1 MSAQI
6 VNQQQ
11 ELTTICEHL
20 KEQNRIAI
28 DLEFDKNYYRYGF
41 NLCLMQIYDGTDCYL
56 IDPLSSKLTIDTIFP
71 VLESETVEKVAF
83 AFGEDLRLLHT
94 IGCFP
99 KNVYDLDYAI
109 SLLNYS
115 PASLTNHLKNI
126 LDIETGKSSQMSNW
140 YDRPLS
146 QQQTQYASEDVL
158 YLFSLHDHLR
168 KEADQK
174 KVAHWIDQENRAA
187 LLEDY
192 SAVDSNGSVVKH
204 KNKKHF
210 SEREWH
216 IYVRLMETREQLSES
231 LNRPSFKVIKKEIM
245 MDIARKQNEL
255 NNWTNTRGIHRRLR
269 NDKIKKKLEKVVK
282 QAEQEADERGLSDS
296 ESADTPLSSDERTE
310 RRRLREKVNLAKDEL
325 FNPIKEKIE
334 EDYGKEVST
343 FLFSNRIIDEIVSD
357 ENPNLLPYKQNL
369 LKEYAK
375 SLDLEL
381 TKYLHL

>member
-1 MSAQI
+1 
-6 VNQQQ
+6 
-11 ELTTICEHL
+11 
-20 KEQNRIAI
+20 
-28 DLEFDKNYYRYGF
+28 
-41 NLCLMQIYDGTDCYL
+41 
-56 IDPLSSKLTIDTIFP
+56 
-71 VLESETVEKVAF
+71 
-83 AFGEDLRLLHT
+83 
-94 IGCFP
+94 
-99 KNVYDLDYAI
+99 
-109 SLLNYS
+109 
-115 PASLTNHLKNI
+115 
-126 LDIETGKSSQMSNW
+126 
-140 YDRPLS
+140 
-146 QQQTQYASEDVL
+146 
-158 YLFSLHDHLR
+158 LHDHLR

>member
-1 MSAQI
+1 MSAHI
-6 VNQQQ
+6 VSQQQ
-11 ELTTICEHL
+11 ELITIYQRL
-20 KEQNRIAI
+20 KEQKRIAI

-41 NLCLMQIYDGTDCYL
+41 NLCLMQIYDGETCYL
-56 IDPLSSKLTIDTIFP
+56 IDPLSSDLTIETIFP
-71 VLESETVEKVAF
+71 VLESDAVEKVAF
-83 AFGEDLRLLHT
+83 AFGEDLRLLHS

-99 KNVYDLDYAI
+99 KNVYDLDNAI

-126 LDIETGKSSQMSNW
+126 LDVETGKSSQMSNW

-146 QQQTQYASEDVL
+146 DQQVRYASEDVL

-168 KEADQK
+168 EEAEDK
-174 KVAHWIDQENRAA
+174 MVAEWIHQENKAA

-192 SAVDSNGSVVKH
+192 SSDDSSDFVKH

-210 SEREWH
+210 TEREWH
-216 IYVRLMETREQLSES
+216 LYVRLMETREQLSES

-245 MDIARKQNEL
+245 MEIARKHDEL

-269 NDKIKKKLEKVVK
+269 NDKIRQKLEKVVK
-282 QAEQEADERGLSDS
+282 RASKEADEHGLSES
-296 ESADTPLSSDERTE
+296 ESAVSLLSQDERTE
-310 RRRLREKVNLAKDEL
+310 KRRQRERVNIAKNEL
-325 FNPIKEKIE
+325 FKPIKEKIE

-343 FLFSNRIIDEIVSD
+343 FLFSNRIIDDIVTS
-357 ENPNLLPYKQNL
+357 ENPNLLAYKKNL
-369 LKEYAK
+369 LKQYAE

-381 TKYLHL
+381 TKYFHI